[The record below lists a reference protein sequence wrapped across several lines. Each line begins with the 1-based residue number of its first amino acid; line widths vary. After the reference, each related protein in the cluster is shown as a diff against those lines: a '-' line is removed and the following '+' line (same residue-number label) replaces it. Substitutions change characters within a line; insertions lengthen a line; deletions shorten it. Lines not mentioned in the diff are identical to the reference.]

1 MLLGR
6 RGLLLGLTAL
16 AAGAHRLA
24 FAAAPGEARFVV
36 VILRGGLDGL
46 AAVQP
51 YDDPLLVE
59 LRASLALPEPG
70 AESGLIDLGG
80 RFGLHPA
87 LATLGGWYAAGEAAI
102 VHAVAGPHRT
112 RSHFDAQDAL
122 ESGAERRLEDGWLNR
137 AVAALWP
144 AETGPADGPS
154 RRAVALGQGL
164 PLLLRGPAHAASV
177 TPPRPVP
184 VSAETMERLAAL
196 YARDPLLGPAMA
208 EGRIAR
214 RFASEVLAEAE
225 PEHGPAANRA
235 ADREAFAA
243 LARAAGRLLADPRG
257 PRVAALELGGFDTHA
272 FQPARLRAALATLD
286 TGLAALRR
294 GLGAAWRQTAVLVVS
309 EFGRTVRVNG
319 STGTDHGTAGVAFVA
334 GGAIRGGRILGEWP
348 GLSLEA
354 LLEGRDL
361 RPTTDL
367 RAVAKALLGAHLGV
381 PAALLDTVVF
391 PHSAAVR
398 PLAGLV

>member
-16 AAGAHRLA
+16 AAGAHRVA

-51 YDDPLLVE
+51 YADPLLAE
-59 LRASLALPEPG
+59 LRAPLALPEPG
-70 AESGLIDLGG
+70 AEGALLDLGG

-87 LATLGGWYAAGEAAI
+87 LATLGAWYAAGEAAI

-154 RRAVALGQGL
+154 RRAVALSQGL
-164 PLLLRGPAHAASV
+164 PLLLRGPARAASV

-196 YARDPLLGPAMA
+196 YARDPLLGPAVA
-208 EGRIAR
+208 EGRMAR
-214 RFASEVLAEAE
+214 RFAAEVLTEAD
-225 PEHGPAANRA
+225 PEHGPATNRA

-243 LARAAGRLLADPRG
+243 LARAAGRLLADRQG

-272 FQPARLRAALATLD
+272 FQAARLRAALATLD
-286 TGLAALRR
+286 SGLAALRQ
-294 GLGAAWRQTAVLVVS
+294 GLGSAWRQTAVLVVS

-319 STGTDHGTAGVAFVA
+319 SNGTDHGTAGVAFVA
-334 GGAIRGGRILGEWP
+334 GGAIRGGRVLADWP
-348 GLSLEA
+348 GLSHDS

-367 RAVAKALLGAHLGV
+367 RAVAKALLAGHLGL
-381 PAALLDTVVF
+381 PAAVLDSAVF
-391 PHSAAVR
+391 PNSGAVR